1 MSFRSVPFRKWL
13 PRAILA
19 LLLVSLV
26 IVQVTGPDVRGEETS
41 MSQTL
46 YWHRTKHEC
55 EHYVLDTSLP
65 LEGKVSAMVSLRPED
80 YMIIGHPIF
89 YRIHTNPV
97 PEDTVIEMGYWTL
110 TMWASNRKA
119 EQHFLVSLYAWDSE
133 HERVWSSEEWN
144 TGVFMTV
151 GPDKPVEL
159 THTFYAGSLT
169 IPKGGF
175 FGFVIKG
182 GTDSAINYFFDST
195 LHDSKLV
202 VPASRPL
209 LPGYELVTVTYTAT
223 SIIPILTTQTETT
236 KTTTTQT
243 TTQSVTVQT
252 TMLKTTE
259 QTRTIWAETTET
271 VFLTST
277 SMAAIGIGIAIAA
290 VGIIAALL
298 TRRRPRETPPAR
310 PPSELF

>member
-1 MSFRSVPFRKWL
+1 MSSARISFTKRLSKP
-13 PRAILA
+13 ILV
-19 LLLVSLV
+19 LLLVSLA
-26 IVQVTGPDVRGEETS
+26 IVQITGPVARSEETS
-41 MSQTL
+41 MPQTL

-55 EHYVLDTSLP
+55 KHYVLDTSLP
-65 LEGKVSAMVSLRPED
+65 LEGKLSEMVSLRPED

-89 YRIHTNPV
+89 YRIHTSPV

-110 TMWASNRKA
+110 TMWASNRKV

-144 TGVFMTV
+144 TGVIMTV

-159 THTFYAGSLT
+159 THSFYAGSLT

-195 LHDSKLV
+195 LHESKLV

-223 SIIPILTTQTETT
+223 SIIPILTTQTETM

-243 TTQSVTVQT
+243 TTQPVTVQT
-252 TMLKTTE
+252 TMLETTE
-259 QTRTIWAETTET
+259 QTRTIWVETTET

-298 TRRRPRETPPAR
+298 TRRRPRETPPTR